1 MQRTGSGSKYALNN
15 KYMVGKGATYPVQKN
30 MQIVTCA
37 ACEGVHEASN
47 FMSHENIFMSCHCTI
62 EVVKNATQPMK
73 HCLYLTKMEEKNK
86 NTMKYIY
93 KGQNS
98 TYPNATALFFFLWDG
113 EDSSC
118 MCNHLPK

>member
-1 MQRTGSGSKYALNN
+1 MKHQTL
-15 KYMVGKGATYPVQKN
+15 
-30 MQIVTCA
+30 
-37 ACEGVHEASN
+37 
-47 FMSHENIFMSCHCTI
+47 SHENIFMSCHCTV

-73 HCLYLTKMEEKNK
+73 HYLYLTKMEEKNK

-113 EDSSC
+113 QDSSC
-118 MCNHLPK
+118 MCNRLPK